1 MRAQLFRLLLVVFLS
16 SCSAVESGLASDQN
30 VLRVRDGKDI
40 AFTRMIE
47 DMKNRDFIF
56 VGEVHNIPDNHRKE
70 LDVIRAFHEAGVPIA
85 IGLEMFRADSQG
97 MLDDWVQGAL
107 PLGQFLPVYYDNWR
121 QAWPLYRDIFLY
133 AREHGIP
140 MVGLNIPDKIAEAV
154 ARKGFASLTPSEKKQ
169 LPPGI
174 SCDIDPTYMDFIKKA
189 YADHAGHADKRFLNF
204 CEAQMVWD
212 KSMAWH
218 LIAYTKK
225 HPGRTVIVL
234 AGVGHAWKRGIPE
247 QITREKKYNLSVVMP
262 LVPDQ
267 IEPGSVTI
275 KDADYVMLD

>member
-1 MRAQLFRLLLVVFLS
+1 MRAQLFGLLFSVLLL
-16 SCSAVESGLASDQN
+16 SCSTAESDPVSGQT

-40 AFTRMIE
+40 AFSRMIE
-47 DMKNRDFIF
+47 DIKHRDFIF
-56 VGEVHNIPDNHRKE
+56 VGEVHNNPANHQKE
-70 LDVIRAFHEAGVPIA
+70 LDVIRAFHEAGVPIS

-97 MLDDWVQGAL
+97 KLDDWVQGSL
-107 PLGQFLPVYYDNWR
+107 SLEQFLPVYYDNW
-121 QAWPLYRDIFLY
+121 QLAWPLYRDIFIY
-133 AREHGIP
+133 AREHRIP
-140 MVGLNIPDKIAEAV
+140 MIGLNIPDKIAQAV
-154 ARKGFASLTPSEKKQ
+154 ARNGFESLTQSEKKQ

-174 SCDIDPTYMDFIKKA
+174 SCDIDPTYMDFIKRA

-218 LIAYTKK
+218 LMAYNNK

-247 QITREKKYNLSVVMP
+247 QITREKKYNVSVVMP

-267 IEPGSVTI
+267 IEPDSVTT
-275 KDADYVMLD
+275 KDADYVMFE